1 MTQETLNLIL
11 SAAAGLLSGA
21 LLLYV
26 FLSAHYRKQAAQ
38 AQEIRT
44 ELAAQLA
51 AAEEQRRFAETLGSR
66 AEQELAALNGRFAD
80 LDDAF
85 DEKCRELAAAET
97 LNRRLAEVEEELAD
111 SRRLAQDVQHQA
123 GVLAQRYAAA
133 QQQIED
139 LQQREAEAGRLKNE
153 LTELHA
159 RLNESELD
167 NGRLHTRLE
176 EERKAAAEKLALL
189 DEAKTVLG
197 DQFQNLANRILEEKA
212 RRFSEQNRESLG
224 VLLNPLNEQIAGFK
238 TLIQNTYEKETKE
251 RLTLENEVKNLQTLN
266 TRLHRD
272 AQALT
277 DALIGTRNK
286 TQGNWGEMVLESV
299 LQNSGL
305 HKGREYIVQTA
316 GERLDDEG
324 RSVRIQPDVIVNLP
338 DNKQIVID
346 AKVSLNAYVRYTQAE
361 EPSAARAALNAHLQS
376 LRSHVSQLSA
386 KRYETMEG
394 IRSLDFVFMFV
405 PVEPAYLL
413 ALQQDAELFQ
423 ECFDKRI
430 MLVGPS
436 TLLASLRTVAHL
448 WRNEQQNQNALK
460 IAEEGG
466 RLYDKFVGF
475 AETMNDL
482 GKSLGQAQTRYE
494 TAMKQLKE
502 GSGNLVGRAD
512 KLHRLGVKAAKQ
524 LDTEWLRQV
533 RETLPSE
540 SGQEAE

>member
-1 MTQETLNLIL
+1 MDTFTLYLT
-11 SAAAGLLSGA
+11 AAAVGGLLFGM
-21 LLLYV
+21 LLLYL
-26 FLSAHYRKQAAQ
+26 FLGAHYRKTAATAQQAAQ
-38 AQEIRT
+38 EAQ
-44 ELAAQLA
+44 AQLSA
-51 AAEEQRRFAETLGSR
+51 ALSVAEEKNRFISAMQEK
-66 AEQELAALNGRFAD
+66 AEQELAALGGRFAD
-80 LDDAF
+80 LDAAF

-97 LNRRLAEVEEELAD
+97 LNRRLPALEEELAD
-111 SRRLAQDVQHQA
+111 SRRLAQDVQYES
-123 GVLAQRYAAA
+123 GELGRRYAAA
-133 QQQIED
+133 QQQID
-139 LQQREAEAGRLKNE
+139 GLRRYEAETGRLKNE
-153 LTELHA
+153 LDTLREKLG
-159 RLNESELD
+159 ESELR
-167 NGRLHTRLE
+167 NERLHTQMS

-189 DEAKTVLG
+189 DEAKNVLG

-212 RRFSEQNRESLG
+212 KRFGEQNRESLG
-224 VLLNPLNEQIAGFK
+224 ALLNPLNEQISGFK

-266 TRLHRD
+266 TQLHRD
-272 AQALT
+272 ARALT

-305 HKGREYIVQTA
+305 QKGREYIVQTS
-316 GERLDDEG
+316 GEREDDEG

-346 AKVSLNAYVRYTQAE
+346 AKVSLTAYVRYTQAE
-361 EPSAARAALNAHLQS
+361 DPAEARAALAAHMQS
-376 LRSHVSQLSA
+376 LRNHVSQLSS

-394 IRSLDFVFMFV
+394 LHSLDFVFMFV

-430 MLVGPS
+430 MLAGPS
-436 TLLASLRTVAHL
+436 TLLASLRTVANL

-466 RLYDKFVGF
+466 KLYDKFVLF

-482 GKSLGQAQTRYE
+482 GGSLQQAQTRYDK
-494 TAMKQLKE
+494 AMKQLKE
-502 GSGNLVGRAD
+502 GSGNLVNRAD
-512 KLHRLGVKAAKQ
+512 KLHKLGVKAAKQ
-524 LDTEWLRQV
+524 LDKEWVKQA
-533 RETLPSE
+533 EEESLP
-540 SGQEAE
+540 

>member
-1 MTQETLNLIL
+1 MTQETLYLIL
-11 SAAAGLLSGA
+11 TAAAGIVAGA

-26 FLSAHYRKQAAQ
+26 FLNAHYRKQAAQ
-38 AQEIRT
+38 AQEERAQ
-44 ELAAQLA
+44 LAAQLA
-51 AAEEQRRFAETLGSR
+51 AAEEQRRFAETLGGK
-66 AEQELAALNGRFAD
+66 AEQELSALDSRFAE
-80 LDDAF
+80 LDRAF

-97 LNRRLAEVEEELAD
+97 LNRRLAQVEDELAD
-111 SRRLAQDVQHQA
+111 SRRLSQDIQHQA
-123 GVLAQRYAAA
+123 GELAQRYAAA
-133 QQQIED
+133 QQQIEN
-139 LQQREAEAGRLKNE
+139 LQQREAEAGRLQNE
-153 LTELHA
+153 LADLRT
-159 RLNESELD
+159 RLGESELA
-167 NGRLHTRLE
+167 NSRLHTRLE

-189 DEAKTVLG
+189 DEAKTALG

-238 TLIQNTYEKETKE
+238 NLIQNTYEKETKE

-266 TRLHRD
+266 TQLHRD
-272 AQALT
+272 AKALT

-305 HKGREYIVQTA
+305 NKGREYIVQTA
-316 GERLDDEG
+316 GERVDDEG

-361 EPSAARAALNAHLQS
+361 EPSAARAALSAHLQS
-376 LRSHVSQLSA
+376 LRNHVSQLSA

-475 AETMNDL
+475 TETMGDL

-502 GSGNLVGRAD
+502 GTGNLVGRAD
-512 KLHRLGVKAAKQ
+512 KLRRLGVKAAKQ
-524 LDTEWLRQV
+524 LDKEWLRQAQDS
-533 RETLPSE
+533 LPPSE
-540 SGQEAE
+540 CD